1 MKSVQLKQIK
11 LENYK
16 KHTEIEK
23 KMFPKTIIS
32 GRNRQ
37 GKSTLMDAY
46 FDVLTGKIADGTL
59 PSNVRRKE
67 GNEEVDGV
75 VVRELELVID
85 DVTTPIRK
93 ETKKG
98 KTASTTKYIVDG
110 FDYNQT
116 KYKEFLEKIAD
127 AETIM
132 MCSNANVF
140 LNELRKSSATARS
153 ILERIS
159 GFSNTESDTEIAI
172 LTKGHSYED
181 VKKKLNKEK
190 REWTKKVDECKTKI
204 KTLQEQNTTSKENL
218 SEKREKLLDE
228 YETAMKS
235 KKELMDANKPYDE
248 LNREITELKK
258 SRDAI
263 CTKATEN
270 ARKQRDKVLQLINN
284 RESKKFEEE
293 ENIKTLNSMIA
304 TMEEPYIIQ
313 KRVVELQ
320 NRYKELYAKEYD
332 TTELNAIQNEE
343 FDPQTAICPTCGQ
356 SVPENQIDGFKRKF
370 ESHKQERIAKE
381 IEKQNKFIADKEH
394 ELKEIIRQGNEEV
407 ERKKNVIE
415 NKAKFE
421 TSIKESEKN
430 VEALTLEI
438 KELRE
443 KVSDMILDVDL
454 SDDVEYKAVVEEIK
468 KKEQKI
474 EKLATTNNTEKLNE
488 IFEKIVSIEKDITS
502 IDTEIKNNKE
512 KEEQTAKQIN
522 EISKDM
528 REYGQN
534 QADIQ
539 AKLDTLKEYSIKKNK
554 LLADAINPYFKH
566 FQFEF
571 LDYTAD
577 GEPIETCKMM
587 VDGIDYF
594 NGLNHSDQILCNIDL
609 IQGLQEMNELNLP
622 IWIDDAESINLDR
635 LPDLKQQMILLKVSE
650 DELKVEEF
658 N

>member
-67 GNEEVDGV
+67 GDEEVDGV

-204 KTLQEQNTTSKENL
+204 KTLQEQNTAGKEDL

-228 YETAMKS
+228 YETTMKS

-293 ENIKTLNSMIA
+293 ENIKTLNGMIA
-304 TMEEPYIIQ
+304 TMEEPDIIQ

-381 IEKQNKFIADKEH
+381 NEKQNKFIADKEH

-430 VEALTLEI
+430 VESLTLEI